1 MLDFDNL
8 LTKNS
13 ENKLFTDFEKNFDIT
28 NGIEKNEKKI
38 LLEIILEIKKNNVE
52 LDKIF
57 KENKD
62 LSNEEK
68 LKIKDKLIDNKEFI
82 KKLVGEANL
91 EKVSSKTSIYIPP
104 KNIDSLLKNILGE
117 DVFNEN
123 LTIKQLDK
131 NNYKEMKQNEE
142 EDLKFFISKVNEISK
157 IIQDISAEKHYSINK
172 NNDITGIMNTVK
184 STIQEFIE
192 KDDIYKKLNKN
203 NDISQKIMNN
213 IDMYDLMNKLHKIHY
228 EEKNKKIDLELN
240 QTLKYG

>member
-1 MLDFDNL
+1 MLELENL
-8 LTKNS
+8 LKKNR
-13 ENKLFTDFEKNFDIT
+13 ENKQFSDFEKNFDIK

-38 LLEIILEIKKNNVE
+38 LLEIILEIKKNNIE

-62 LSNEEK
+62 LTNEDK
-68 LKIKDKLIDNKEFI
+68 LKIKEKLIDNKEFI
-82 KKLVGEANL
+82 KKLVGENNL
-91 EKVSSKTSIYIPP
+91 EKVSSKGTIFIPP
-104 KNIDSLLKNILGE
+104 KNIDTLLKNILGE
-117 DVFNEN
+117 NVLNDN

-131 NNYKEMKQNEE
+131 NNYNDMKENEE
-142 EDLKFFISKVNEISK
+142 EDFKIFTSKVSEISKV
-157 IIQDISAEKHYSINK
+157 IQDIASEKHYSINK
-172 NNDITGIMNTVK
+172 NNDITGIMNTLK

-203 NDISQKIMNN
+203 NQISNQIMNN

-228 EEKNKKIDLELN
+228 EEKNKRIELELN